1 MTAARPRVLLVE
13 DVELNR
19 DLVAQILDEDFEVLH
34 AADGLEGVRQA
45 REQLPALILMDLS
58 LPGIDGLEATRRIK
72 ADALTAAIPVLALT
86 AHAMTG
92 DRERAL
98 AAGCDD
104 FLTKPIDEIL
114 LLKKMKEW
122 IERAREQTEQ
132 RRLM

>member
-1 MTAARPRVLLVE
+1 MAAARARVLLVE

-19 DLVAQILDEDFEVLH
+19 DLVAQILDEDYELVM
-34 AADGLEGVRQA
+34 AGDGLEGVRLA
-45 REQLPALILMDLS
+45 REQRPSLILMDIS

-72 ADALTAAIPVLALT
+72 ADAATAAIPVLALT

-104 FLTKPIDEIL
+104 FLTKPIDDEL
-114 LLKKMKEW
+114 LLRKLHEW
-122 IERAREQTEQ
+122 IERAAGGDGS
-132 RRLM
+132 RRPM

>member
-1 MTAARPRVLLVE
+1 MSSARPRVLLVE

-19 DLVAQILDEDFEVLH
+19 DLVVQILDEAYELIV
-34 AADGLEGVRQA
+34 AADGLEGVRLA
-45 REQLPALILMDLS
+45 RELRPRLVLMDIS

-72 ADALTAAIPVLALT
+72 GDPATAGIPVLALT

-104 FLTKPIDEIL
+104 FLTKPIDDEL
-114 LLKKMKEW
+114 LLRKLEEW
-122 IERAREQTEQ
+122 IAR
-132 RRLM
+132 RPM